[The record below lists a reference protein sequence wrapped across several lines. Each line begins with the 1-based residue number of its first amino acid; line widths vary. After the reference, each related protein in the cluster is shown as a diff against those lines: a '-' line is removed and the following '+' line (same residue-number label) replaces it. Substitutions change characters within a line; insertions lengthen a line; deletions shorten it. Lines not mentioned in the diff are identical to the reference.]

1 MSKLKSS
8 LAITGEKGVDI
19 NKGMIGLFFE
29 DINYGADGGL
39 YAELLENPNFEFLDS
54 RGDKDAYYQKFDGL
68 YGWKAYP
75 EGTAVL
81 SITEE
86 SPISKTNPHY
96 LTVTTNGEKQGF
108 TNRAFDGVTL
118 KKGVEYILTF
128 YARGKAYQGNIEAQ
142 IKGQGKVYASA
153 LTTGGVQG
161 EWTQYSLTLMSEE
174 DVRNGEFIVC
184 LTEAGK
190 AEFDFFS
197 LMPSDAVLGL
207 FRADLVQF
215 LKDITPGFL
224 RFPGGCIVEGNE
236 LSNRY
241 QWKESVGP
249 RIHRRN
255 NWNRWAVHEN
265 NQENDFTSIYS
276 HYNQTLGLGYYE
288 YFLLSEYLGAKAI
301 PIQNVGLACQYQ
313 STQKVASDSDEF
325 NEFIQDALDLIEFAN
340 GDADTKW
347 GNLRA
352 EMGHK
357 EPFNLEY
364 LGIGNEQ
371 WETSEVDYFHRYECF
386 EKEIHKYYPDI
397 KLVSSAGPNVNTDTY
412 NAAWKWVR
420 EKAEEN
426 SNFTAVIDEHYYM
439 PPKWF
444 LENDDFY
451 DEYPRTVKV
460 FAGEYAAHLGNGMN
474 RPEVSTMEAAL
485 AEAAFMTGLER
496 NGDVVS
502 LAAYAPLFA
511 RINYTQWSPDLIWF
525 DDQKAYGTPSYYVQK
540 LYGNHMGN
548 RTLKFEKG
556 GDWEALYATVCYDDE
571 TGEHIIKLVNTGSEA
586 RETEVALQ
594 AVNSAKQEAS
604 AVILSAAALSDRNTI
619 EEPDKV
625 VPVSVV
631 LPVDNGTVRLDL
643 KPYSLTVIRL

>member
-8 LAITGEKGVDI
+8 LTITGEKGVDI

-29 DINYGADGGL
+29 DINYGADGVL

-54 RGDKDAYYQKFDGL
+54 RGDRDAYYQNFDGL

-75 EGTAVL
+75 EGAAVL

-86 SPISKTNPHY
+86 SPVSKINPHY
-96 LTVTTNGEKQGF
+96 LTVTTRGENQGF
-108 TNRAFDGVTL
+108 TNKAFDGVTL
-118 KKGVEYILTF
+118 RKGVEYNLTF
-128 YARGKAYQGNIEAQ
+128 YARGKEYQGNVEVQ
-142 IKGQGKVYASA
+142 IKQRGKVYASA
-153 LTTGGVQG
+153 LTTAGVQE
-161 EWTQYSLTLMSEE
+161 EWAQYSRSLKSDE
-174 DVRNGEFIVC
+174 DVRNGEFIVY

-207 FRADLVQF
+207 FRADLVQY

-236 LSNRY
+236 LTNRY

-265 NQENDFTSIYS
+265 NKENDFTSIYS

-313 STQKVASDSDEF
+313 STQKVASDSEEF

-340 GDADTKW
+340 GDESTKW
-347 GNLRA
+347 GSLRI

-386 EKEIHKYYPDI
+386 EKEIHKNYPDI
-397 KLVSSAGPNVNTDTY
+397 MLVSSAGPNVNTDTY
-412 NAAWKWVR
+412 HAAWKWIR
-420 EKAEEN
+420 EKAEKN

-496 NGDVVS
+496 NGDVVT

-540 LYGNHMGN
+540 LYGNNMGN
-548 RTLKFEKG
+548 RTLKFTKD
-556 GDWEALYATVCYDDE
+556 GDWNNFYATVCFDDE
-571 TGEHIIKLVNTGSEA
+571 SGEHIIKLVNTGTEA
-586 RETEVALQ
+586 RETEIAIQ
-594 AVNSAKQEAS
+594 AGTSIKPEAT
-604 AVILSAAALSDRNTI
+604 VVTLSAADLGDRNTI

-625 VPVSVV
+625 VPVSTSLQVV
-631 LPVDNGTVRLDL
+631 NGAVRLEL

>member
-1 MSKLKSS
+1 MSKHKSS
-8 LAITGEKGVDI
+8 LTITGEKGVDI

-54 RGDKDAYYQKFDGL
+54 RGDKDAYYQNFDGL

-75 EGTAVL
+75 EDTAAL
-81 SITEE
+81 SISEE
-86 SPISKTNPHY
+86 SPVSKINPHY
-96 LTVTTNGEKQGF
+96 LTVTTSGDNQGF
-108 TNRAFDGVTL
+108 TNKAFDGVTL
-118 KKGVEYILTF
+118 RKGVEYNLTF
-128 YARGKAYQGNIEAQ
+128 YARGKEYQGNIEAQ
-142 IKGQGKVYASA
+142 VKQQGKVYASA
-153 LTTGGVQG
+153 LTTAGVQE
-161 EWTQYSLTLMSEE
+161 EWTLYSLSLKSDE
-174 DVRNGEFIVC
+174 DVRNGEFVVY
-184 LTEAGK
+184 LTKAGK

-207 FRADLVQF
+207 FRPDLVQY

-236 LSNRY
+236 LTNRY

-255 NWNRWAVHEN
+255 NWNRWAVHDN
-265 NQENDFTSIYS
+265 NKENDFTSTYS

-313 STQKVASDSDEF
+313 STQKVASDSEEF

-340 GDADTKW
+340 GDASTRW
-347 GNLRA
+347 GSLRI

-371 WETSEVDYFHRYECF
+371 WETSEVDYFYRYECF
-386 EKEIHKYYPDI
+386 EKEIHKYYPDLM
-397 KLVSSAGPNVNTDTY
+397 LVSSAGPNVNTDTY

-540 LYGNHMGN
+540 LYGNNMGN
-548 RTLKFEKG
+548 RTLKFAKD
-556 GDWEALYATVCYDDE
+556 GDWNDLYATVCYDDE
-571 TGEHIIKLVNTGSEA
+571 SREHIIKLVNTGTEA
-586 RETEVALQ
+586 RETEVVIQ
-594 AVNSAKQEAS
+594 AGAS
-604 AVILSAAALSDRNTI
+604 VKPQASVVTLSTADPGDRNTI

-625 VPVSVV
+625 VPVSTELQVV
-631 LPVDNGTVRLDL
+631 NGAVRLEL